1 MEFGG
6 DGGQELDWKFRI
18 TVNLGAAMREVT
30 NEVYSVIGQRFP
42 MQVFPVKVVRSRH
55 TFFPSVRA
63 GVLAGAA
70 VCGLLLSTALAARA
84 QAATDAGQT
93 APTATETSPAAAPA
107 PAAAPQVEKTAS
119 GVTLVTPEMGKTKK
133 QKTTKED
140 KVIQSKDTRKAEKRE
155 VKVAKI
161 DPLAGKDANLPDKQ
175 LYDKALVQVKKGHFD
190 VARLDL
196 QTLLNTYPDSQ
207 YQMRAK
213 LAIADSWYK
222 EGGTAALTQAESEY
236 SDFRVFFPNAPEAA
250 EAQMRIGDI
259 YFRQMDKPDRDYAK
273 AIHAEEE
280 YRRMLTDYPDSTLVK
295 EARQR
300 LREVQ
305 EVLATRE
312 ANIASYYASKENY
325 PATIARY
332 QTIVDT
338 YPLYSHM
345 DDVLVA
351 LGDAY
356 EAEARFVRM
365 QKYPEAAKA
374 RLETIYDGQAAA
386 SYRKVI
392 LEHSAAPHV
401 EDARDR
407 LDAMGLPIP
416 TPTVD
421 QAQAS
426 AALENSR
433 AQYKLEDRAKLLV
446 FHQPDVVATARVGD
460 PPLVDPKPTLAPQV
474 TKQIIADF
482 NNALN
487 PDAAR
492 AAAAAAGT
500 SLSPATDVSAAPVA
514 TPAAAPAP
522 LAFSDVPNAAA
533 GADSGAAVMTNAPGD
548 TRTTTMGG
556 AGASMGAEILT
567 PGATTAAEA
576 PGGLRAV
583 GPENATPLPPV
594 EKAGGAPD
602 AINDIAPGTVQ
613 PAAQTAPANGKK
625 AKPGF
630 DKSDE
635 SSSKHRKKKGLDK
648 LNPF

>member
-1 MEFGG
+1 M
-6 DGGQELDWKFRI
+6 
-18 TVNLGAAMREVT
+18 
-30 NEVYSVIGQRFP
+30 
-42 MQVFPVKVVRSRH
+42 
-55 TFFPSVRA
+55 
-63 GVLAGAA
+63 
-70 VCGLLLSTALAARA
+70 
-84 QAATDAGQT
+84 
-93 APTATETSPAAAPA
+93 
-107 PAAAPQVEKTAS
+107 
-119 GVTLVTPEMGKTKK
+119 
-133 QKTTKED
+133 
-140 KVIQSKDTRKAEKRE
+140 
-155 VKVAKI
+155 
-161 DPLAGKDANLPDKQ
+161 
-175 LYDKALVQVKKGHFD
+175 QVKKGHFD

-312 ANIASYYASKENY
+312 ANIASYYAAKENY

-356 EAEARFVRM
+356 EAEARFVRL
-365 QKYPEAAKA
+365 QRYPEAAKA
-374 RLETIYDGQAAA
+374 RLQQIYDGQAAA
-386 SYRKVI
+386 DYRKVVM
-392 LEHSAAPHV
+392 EHSAAPHV

-407 LDAMGLPIP
+407 LEAMGLPIP
-416 TPTVD
+416 TPSVD

-426 AALENSR
+426 STLENSR
-433 AQYKLEDRAKLLV
+433 AQYRLEDRAKLLV

-460 PPLVDPKPTLAPQV
+460 PPLADPKPTLAPQV

-482 NNALN
+482 NAALN

-500 SLSPATDVSAAPVA
+500 SLSPETDVKAAA
-514 TPAAAPAP
+514 AATTPAAAAAP
-522 LAFSDVPNAAA
+522 LALSDVPTAAANAAQ
-533 GADSGAAVMTNAPGD
+533 DSGAAVMTDAPGD
-548 TRTTTMGG
+548 TRTTTTQGG

-567 PGATTAAEA
+567 PGAANPSDAN
-576 PGGLRAV
+576 GGLKAV
-583 GPENATPLPPV
+583 GPENAAPLPAI
-594 EKAGGAPD
+594 EKAGAAPD
-602 AINDIAPGTVQ
+602 AVNDIAPGTVQ
-613 PAAQTAPANGKK
+613 PAAGVAPANGKK

-630 DKSDE
+630 DKGDE
-635 SSSKHRKKKGLDK
+635 SSSKHKKKKGVDK